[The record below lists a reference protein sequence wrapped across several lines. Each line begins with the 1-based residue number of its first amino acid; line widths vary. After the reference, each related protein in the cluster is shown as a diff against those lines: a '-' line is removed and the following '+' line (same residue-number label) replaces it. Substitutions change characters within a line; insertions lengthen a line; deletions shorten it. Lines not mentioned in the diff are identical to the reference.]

1 MRDGLA
7 EEMLAYADTLFN
19 LARHLTGSDPD
30 GEDLVQETFV
40 RAVAARHSFHGGNL
54 KAWLFRI
61 LRNAFIDQF
70 RRAKNGPVTVGLD
83 GVEEQPH
90 ARATDEL
97 ELAQSRLVVG
107 GEIAAALASL
117 SDSAR
122 EVVLL
127 DLEGLTEVEVAG
139 VLGCAVGTV
148 KSRLSRARATL
159 REKLAAQRSGA

>member
-1 MRDGLA
+1 VNA
-7 EEMLAYADTLFN
+7 EELLAYADALYN
-19 LARHLTGSDPD
+19 LARHLTGNEAD
-30 GEDLVQETFV
+30 GQDLVQETFA
-40 RAVAARHSFHGGNL
+40 RAVAARRSFQGGNL

-61 LRNAFIDQF
+61 LRNAYIDQY
-70 RRAKNGPVTVGLD
+70 RRRKNGPVTVGLE
-83 GVEEQPH
+83 VEP
-90 ARATDEL
+90 RAAPVADEL
-97 ELAQSRLVVG
+97 ELQPARRLVN

-117 SDSAR
+117 PETAR

-159 REKLAAQRSGA
+159 REKLAAHRNGA